1 MNESF
6 LCDTLLP
13 VDLGIPTCS
22 SSTRTSTRTRGPVF
36 FYAENISSHQY
47 VRRQASQSS
56 VSHSSCLLTSKM
68 KLPLSP
74 PPTPANTTKM
84 RPVSISKVVGLVTI
98 VLGLS
103 LLVIDIDFSGPSA
116 RRILRA
122 VRKRKNLLYGTD
134 GTMGISRENKL
145 IYVHTPK
152 TGGSSVE
159 NSVLFDDARFYH
171 AVGGHF
177 NVEHMTLN
185 AQERGIDGFT
195 KAAHIR
201 HPCSRFISAY
211 AYLKSDICNP
221 GDKKWAKDHIGNLSL
236 DDFIL
241 KLEREPALTGK
252 AHLRPLHH
260 WLFYSDGTF
269 GLDVALC
276 QETWNESLDVLGQY
290 IGKTNI
296 PNELYSS
303 HSLKNEHNSC
313 AELKPETR
321 QAIER
326 VYAMDYCIFGF
337 ASQPSGKCHQ
347 MKQKPELFTE
357 RYASCNERFGPYEPV
372 GARAHAAPIDI
383 L

>member
-1 MNESF
+1 
-6 LCDTLLP
+6 
-13 VDLGIPTCS
+13 
-22 SSTRTSTRTRGPVF
+22 
-36 FYAENISSHQY
+36 
-47 VRRQASQSS
+47 
-56 VSHSSCLLTSKM
+56 M
-68 KLPLSP
+68 KRPLSP
-74 PPTPANTTKM
+74 PPTPANTTIM
-84 RPVSISKVVGLVTI
+84 RPASIFRVVGLVAI

-103 LLVIDIDFSGPSA
+103 LLVIDGDLSGPSA

-122 VRKRKNLLYGTD
+122 VRKKKSRKTKATVVKHRSTQTAAAIDNSLYETD
-134 GTMGISRENKL
+134 GTMSISRNNRL

-152 TGGSSVE
+152 TGGSSIE
-159 NSVLFDDARFYH
+159 NSFLFDDARQFH

-185 AQERGIDGFT
+185 AQERGIEDFVR
-195 KAAHIR
+195 AAHIR

-211 AYLKSDICNP
+211 AYLKSDLCNP
-221 GDKKWAKDHIGNLSL
+221 GDRRWAAEHIGNLSL

-276 QETWNESLDVLGQY
+276 QETWNQSLDALGHY
-290 IGKTNI
+290 IGTNI
-296 PNELYSS
+296 PVKLYSTAT
-303 HSLKNEHNSC
+303 LQNAHNSC

-321 QAIER
+321 EAIER

-337 ASQPSGKCHQ
+337 ASQPSGKCQQ
-347 MKQKPELFTE
+347 MKEKPELFTE
-357 RYASCNERFGPYEPV
+357 RYASCAERFGPYEPV
-372 GARAHAAPIDI
+372 GAHAPIDI